1 MKLKVL
7 ALLAASGL
15 ALAGCQGVGPKQG
28 VGALAGAVAGGVV
41 GNQFGGGSG
50 KAVATTLGVIAGGLI
65 GSELGRSLDAQDRRR
80 AQNAE
85 YQALEYGRV
94 GSPVVW
100 RNPDSGRYG
109 EVTPTRTYNNN
120 SLQCREYSHTIYID
134 GRPETAK
141 GTACR
146 QPDGTWR
153 PNS

>member
-1 MKLKVL
+1 MKLKVI
-7 ALLAASGL
+7 AGMTAMGL

-41 GNQFGGGSG
+41 GNQFGGGRG
-50 KAVATTLGVIAGGLI
+50 KVIATTLGVIAGGLI
-65 GSELGRSLDAQDRRR
+65 GNSIGKSLDAQDRRR

-100 RNPDSGRYG
+100 RNPDSGHYG
-109 EVTPTRTYNNN
+109 EVTPTKTYRNNN
-120 SLQCREYSHTIYID
+120 LQCREYSHTIYID

-153 PNS
+153 PT